1 MGSMMTRTTS
11 SEIQLIVAGTLVRL
25 SREAVL
31 RKLKGLKPGRIRTH
45 AVRIERVLYA
55 VKDVLAAAS
64 GLDPLDFNTNQARSW
79 LRRLGFELV
88 RVQEGSRRAGN

>member
-1 MGSMMTRTTS
+1 MIRRTIGT
-11 SEIQLIVAGTLVRL
+11 EIQLTVAGRSVRL

-31 RKLKGLKPGRIRTH
+31 RKLKGVSPGRIRTH
-45 AVRIERVLYA
+45 AVKIDGVLYA
-55 VKDVLAAAS
+55 VKDVFATAS

-88 RVQEGSRRAGN
+88 RVQEGSRRAGIG